1 MDCKLR
7 LSKCECTE
15 DDLIKHFLTLAQPE
29 HLVIVHEAKGRD
41 ENTKPHYHIWFKS
54 IVTIPTIRTRLLKEW
69 KITSSG
75 NQSYSLSNQHH
86 NWDIHVGY
94 LFKHV
99 EDTDNPTRIVYE
111 PPDFDRQYYISQYD
125 SHCKTDTEKDSR
137 TKNQNTAIEAFVD
150 AQNAC
155 TPREIAEAVC
165 DYYIKH
171 NMTFHKANIGAAVN
185 RIWYRNGNRKQFVER
200 VLHDEGLDQDI
211 KDENANI
218 WFLRQ
223 KIEELRMQV
232 KYEQSRHHEDPE

>member
-15 DDLIKHFLTLAQPE
+15 DELIEHFLTLSKPE

-41 ENTKPHYHIWFKS
+41 DNTKPHYHIWFKS

-99 EDTDNPTRIVYE
+99 EDIDNPTRVVYE
-111 PPDFDRQYYISQYD
+111 PANFDRQYYISQYD
-125 SHCKTDTEKDSR
+125 NHCKTDTDKEAR
-137 TKNQNTAIEAFVD
+137 IKNQNTAIEAYVD
-150 AQNAC
+150 STSAA
-155 TPREIAEAVC
+155 TPREIAKAIC
-165 DYYIKH
+165 DYYLKH
-171 NMTFHKANIGAAVN
+171 KMTFHKANIGSMVN
-185 RIWYRNGNRKQFVER
+185 RIWYRNGNTDHFISQVLEEAGLENPVADDVRWYRQQNQELKQR
-200 VLHDEGLDQDI
+200 I
-211 KDENANI
+211 
-218 WFLRQ
+218 
-223 KIEELRMQV
+223 
-232 KYEQSRHHEDPE
+232 KYEESRHVTLDDPE